1 MEEIGSKDIN
11 IQNPLFDWKKGYA
24 GDGWGESFNHIYKGF
39 LTPTDDGSF
48 IKDNYDQSGESQ
60 SNQK

>member
-1 MEEIGSKDIN
+1 LEEIGSKDIN

-39 LTPTDDGSF
+39 LTPSPR
-48 IKDNYDQSGESQ
+48 
-60 SNQK
+60 